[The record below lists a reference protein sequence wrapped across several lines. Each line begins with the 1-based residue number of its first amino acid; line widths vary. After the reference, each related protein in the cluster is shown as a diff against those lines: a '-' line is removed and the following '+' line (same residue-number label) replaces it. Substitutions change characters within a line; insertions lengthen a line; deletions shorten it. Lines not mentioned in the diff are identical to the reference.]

1 MNWNEYTGLFETIL
15 NANKPEAP
23 YKDANYLE
31 YVKLNNSRS
40 NRWNKRG
47 ELSEN
52 TINVLKDIKQQQNWI
67 LITEPWCGDSAH
79 IAPFIAK
86 MAEQSEKISFEIQLR
101 DNAPHLIDN
110 YLTNGGK
117 AIPKLILRDNNNNDI
132 AVWGPRPSKC
142 QELVMKQKEEDLTT
156 EEKKAQQQAWYNQ
169 DKGVEIQNEIV
180 DCIKHLSH

>member
-67 LITEPWCGDSAH
+67 
-79 IAPFIAK
+79 FI
-86 MAEQSEKISFEIQLR
+86 
-101 DNAPHLIDN
+101 
-110 YLTNGGK
+110 
-117 AIPKLILRDNNNNDI
+117 
-132 AVWGPRPSKC
+132 
-142 QELVMKQKEEDLTT
+142 
-156 EEKKAQQQAWYNQ
+156 
-169 DKGVEIQNEIV
+169 
-180 DCIKHLSH
+180 SHCFHQG